1 MYASVCI
8 RLDKFQSAGYPEL
21 FQWLRPELLDKQ
33 SESLAPH
40 LQAD

>member
-1 MYASVCI
+1 MYACVRI

-21 FQWLRPELLDKQ
+21 FQWLRPGLLEKQ
-33 SESLAPH
+33 SESLAPY